1 MINADYVRKTAER
14 HYPGVQLILQHMKD
28 PKAEEQR
35 AELAMH
41 AEKAMETMLQD
52 EKTKASIDAVKAQN
66 DSADM
71 NKVASMKSN
80 VVSTI
85 LMVTSDYTKDSVEQA
100 FNKVVSTKTGQEAL
114 SDEKQLT
121 QLVFKRLASQKTD
134 RRPHTKK
141 ASKEE
146 QNAKIRDYLKDDSPD
161 DLLDDN

>member
-14 HYPGVQLILQHMKD
+14 HYSGVQLILQHMKD

-35 AELAMH
+35 AVLAMH
-41 AEKAMETMLQD
+41 AQKAMETMLQD
-52 EKTKASIDAVKAQN
+52 EKTKASIETVKAQN
-66 DSADM
+66 NSPDI
-71 NKVASMKSN
+71 SMKSN

-100 FNKVVSTKTGQEAL
+100 FNKVVSTKTGQNAL

-134 RRPHTKK
+134 RRPRTKK

-146 QNAKIRDYLKDDSPD
+146 QDAKIRDYLKDDSSD
-161 DLLDDN
+161 DLLDGN